1 MPENTLPEL
10 LEASKAIGGIYG
22 SNSHYTEGLA
32 RRIEATE
39 KKVPDLTVGELMQL
53 HAEHN
58 AYYNQI
64 HEQ

>member
-1 MPENTLPEL
+1 MPENTLTEL

-32 RRIEATE
+32 RRIEATGKSVME
-39 KKVPDLTVGELMQL
+39 LTVAELMQL
-53 HAEHN
+53 HDEYS

-64 HEQ
+64 HR